1 MEESG
6 TGFRK
11 ELVSK
16 LLHLHFKDDKTKVS
30 GDALQLT
37 AELLKVFVVE
47 AAVRSVRQAQAEDL
61 TRVDVDQ
68 LEKVLPQLVGAPP
81 GAGPGPGA
89 VGAGLAAPTG
99 SEHAPRP
106 PTAPGLLR
114 LSTSPWLPACVTAKP
129 RVHVSCGFYF
139 QKGQELLPPGS
150 PPLRQAQA
158 EDLTRVDVDQ
168 LEKVLDRPA
177 SQQSAPPHVMLCLD
191 AADGGLSGN
200 PAHEGWRLGGAL
212 PYAPPGAA
220 ERPLGGR
227 STRRRSGPPAN
238 RPSVLRTQ
246 AESWGAATS
255 VQAGLSPSSHLTLLR
270 RCSPELCVCSHR
282 AASVNQS
289 RLSRHSLLPFI
300 PSEPGCFQVG
310 GRGGAGDAQQV

>member
-150 PPLRQAQA
+150 PPLRRQASVPA
-158 EDLTRVDVDQ
+158 
-168 LEKVLDRPA
+168 KRPSPCHALPGCGRWGTEWEPGPWGLAPGWCPPLCTPRSSRAPTGWQEHTQEEWA
-177 SQQSAPPHVMLCLD
+177 SCQPSERPPHTSRVM
-191 AADGGLSGN
+191 
-200 PAHEGWRLGGAL
+200 
-212 PYAPPGAA
+212 
-220 ERPLGGR
+220 GR
-227 STRRRSGPPAN
+227 CHQ
-238 RPSVLRTQ
+238 RPSWAVTFQPLDTPQ
-246 AESWGAATS
+246 KM
-255 VQAGLSPSSHLTLLR
+255 
-270 RCSPELCVCSHR
+270 
-282 AASVNQS
+282 
-289 RLSRHSLLPFI
+289 LP
-300 PSEPGCFQVG
+300 
-310 GRGGAGDAQQV
+310 